1 LIGIGLEV
9 FTIITYAYV
18 FAVYVMVFA
27 RLRQKLMM
35 KKHAMGSQAP
45 GVFVNI
51 PLLTSYL
58 DSKLKKT
65 EGAPQTEIKEVNEV
79 KE

>member
-1 LIGIGLEV
+1 M

-27 RLRQKLMM
+27 RLRQKMMM

-58 DSKLKKT
+58 DSKKT
-65 EGAPQTEIKEVNEV
+65 EGAPQTEIKELNEV
-79 KE
+79 KK